1 MTSPW
6 MVPLLAFGACA
17 VLAILL
23 RTLPALA
30 AWAVWQVRQRRL
42 VREAGRYLKDRT
54 P

>member
-6 MVPLLAFGACA
+6 MVPLLAFGGCA

-23 RTLPALA
+23 RALPALV
-30 AWAVWQVRQRRL
+30 AWAVWQVRQQRL
-42 VREAGRYLKDRT
+42 AREAGRYLKDRR